1 MAPRKGACHVPV
13 SSQAFIP
20 RPATASSLAPVV
32 IEQSG
37 SEADSSRKLSDLLNG
52 RKGSELMSE
61 WENMSRTPTTTDESA
76 TQGRESQNVPETE
89 RPEVLSG
96 GLFDPRDTSARQA
109 AL

>member
-1 MAPRKGACHVPV
+1 MAPRKGASHVLV
-13 SSQAFIP
+13 SSQVLFP
-20 RPATASSLAPVV
+20 GLQQPVLAPVV

-52 RKGSELMSE
+52 RKGSELMTE
-61 WENMSRTPTTTDESA
+61 WEDMSRTPTTTDESA
-76 TQGRESQNVPETE
+76 TQGGESQNVPETE

-96 GLFDPRDTSARQA
+96 GIFDPRDTSARQA